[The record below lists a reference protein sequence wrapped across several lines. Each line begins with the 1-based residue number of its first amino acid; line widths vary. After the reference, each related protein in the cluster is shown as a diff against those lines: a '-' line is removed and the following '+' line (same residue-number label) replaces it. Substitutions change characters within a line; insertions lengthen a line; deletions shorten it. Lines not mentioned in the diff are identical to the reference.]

1 MNTTTHQGGD
11 GPIVS
16 VILPA
21 YNVERYI
28 DRSIKTVQDQSLS
41 DIEILIVDDG
51 SSDGTRDAIT
61 RLAEADPRIRPIFH
75 NVNQGVSAARN
86 SALEVATGQWVAMV
100 DPDDWIAPNRFQ
112 TLVRLA
118 EEQEADAVGDNQVF
132 VDPHDEQAFG
142 YLFRDGQKGTWE
154 LSAAEFIANDLPE
167 VIGFGVLKLLIRKSF
182 LDKHHLRYRTDVSRG
197 EDCLFYCECFVRGAK
212 VFLTSDPFYF
222 YRVNREGSATNL
234 TSGMPSI
241 VSVAQVHETAK
252 EILSGIPDP
261 ALHEALAA
269 RGQLIDECL
278 QYRNVVTPLKN
289 RQFFTALSR
298 VLSKPTYIRPV
309 TRRMMNAAW
318 ARYQKT
324 S

>member
-1 MNTTTHQGGD
+1 MTHEQGGR
-11 GPIVS
+11 PTVS

-28 DRSIKTVQDQSLS
+28 DRSIKSVQEQSLS

-51 SSDGTRDAIT
+51 SSDGTRESIL
-61 RLAEADPRIRPIFH
+61 RLAEGDTRIRPIFH
-75 NVNQGVSAARN
+75 SVNQGVSAARN
-86 SALEVATGQWVAMV
+86 SAIAAATGKWVAMV
-100 DPDDWIAPNRFQ
+100 DPDDWIAPDRLE
-112 TLVRLA
+112 TLVTLA
-118 EEQEADAVGDNQVF
+118 DDRKADAVGDNQVF
-132 VDPHDEQAFG
+132 VDPKDDQEFG
-142 YLFRDGQKGTWE
+142 QLFRNGQSGVWQ

-167 VIGFGVLKLLIRKSF
+167 MIGFGVLKLLIRKSF
-182 LDKHHLRYRTDVSRG
+182 LDQHDLKYRTDVARG
-197 EDCLFYCECFVRGAK
+197 EDCLFYCECFSNGAK
-212 VFLTSDPFYF
+212 IFLTADPFYF

-234 TSGMPSI
+234 TLGMPGI
-241 VSVAQVHETAK
+241 RSVAQVHEIAK
-252 EILSGIPDP
+252 EIFSDVQDP
-261 ALHEALAA
+261 RLHKALAV

-298 VLSKPTYIRPV
+298 VLSKPTYIPPV
-309 TRRMMNAAW
+309 ARRIMNAAW

>member
-1 MNTTTHQGGD
+1 MTQEGDD

-51 SSDGTRDAIT
+51 SSDGTREAIA
-61 RLAEADPRIRPIFH
+61 RLAAEDSRIRPIFH
-75 NVNQGVSAARN
+75 SVNQGVSAARN
-86 SALEVATGQWVAMV
+86 SAIEAATGKWLAMV
-100 DPDDWIAPNRFQ
+100 DPDDWIAPSRLK
-112 TLVRLA
+112 TLVGLA
-118 EEQEADAVGDNQVF
+118 DEKGADAVADNQVF
-132 VDPHDEQAFG
+132 VDPEDEQAFG
-142 YLFRDGQKGTWE
+142 QLFNERQSGVWQ

-167 VIGFGVLKLLIRKSF
+167 VIGFGVLKMLIRKSF
-182 LDKHHLRYRTDVSRG
+182 LDQHNLRYRTDVARG
-197 EDCLFYCECFVRGAK
+197 EDCLFYCECFAKGAK

-252 EILSGIPDP
+252 GILSDISDP
-261 ALHEALAA
+261 ALHQALKI
-269 RGQLIDECL
+269 RGQLIDECV
-278 QYRNVVTPLKN
+278 QYRSVVTPLKN

-298 VLSKPTYIRPV
+298 VLSKPTYIPPV
-309 TRRMMNAAW
+309 TRRIMNAAW